1 MHGGNSRLNQALR
14 CMRLMGMDLGIL
26 TETKLVNG
34 TYTREAEGYEVVA
47 TEAKSTHQGGV
58 ALFYR
63 KTTENWVIEGTR
75 SFGPNVIRTT
85 LVSGKKR
92 WIIIGAYIPPSEEDG
107 QTLEFIQAAAVT
119 DSRSPLILLGD
130 FNVNLQ
136 QMMNGNVRQQET
148 AALISSLGLYD
159 LHQHF
164 SQRHGWGN
172 WTWSQDRE
180 GSRIKSVCD
189 YILVENRDDF
199 QSFQIKQP

>member
-1 MHGGNSRLNQALR
+1 VQESKTG
-14 CMRLMGMDLGIL
+14 L
-26 TETKLVNG
+26 TTHCGLPYNPSDTAKCRQLEETD
-34 TYTREAEGYEVVA
+34 
-47 TEAKSTHQGGV
+47 
-58 ALFYR
+58 
-63 KTTENWVIEGTR
+63 
-75 SFGPNVIRTT
+75 P
-85 LVSGKKR
+85 
-92 WIIIGAYIPPSEEDG
+92 G

-119 DSRSPLILLGD
+119 DSCSPLILLGD